1 MELIVD
7 GSLGGGAWFTGNRI
21 APHPVPQ
28 NGVHVAHDY
37 ANGGVRACRLGVRA
51 SARVTEAL
59 AAVRDMRD
67 IYIYMYIGVGEPQWQ
82 VGPRV
87 VIWIAVEYPR
97 WCSLAK
103 IGRLD
108 IKRGCIFFFK
118 LFIEL
123 DDFRKIANRHFSS
136 FRIPIF
142 IDDWMI
148 YKTKVL
154 NLNNCIDILKFL
166 FSKRNLL
173 IDNGGVEFWESKK
186 PPPKVSQRRAHPIAP
201 NRAWP
206 LSGSC
211 STPSVANNSPKM
223 KRIERGHDRKVQS
236 TLYTRRTRHIA
247 PSSPTIIYEA
257 GFSFPSP
264 GSSIAIIVAHP
275 LWSVP
280 RPRARAPCT

>member
-1 MELIVD
+1 MD
-7 GSLGGGAWFTGNRI
+7 PW
-21 APHPVPQ
+21 
-28 NGVHVAHDY
+28 GVVHDSPGT
-37 ANGGVRACRLGVRA
+37 ASRHTPCRKMVCTLHTIMRTAGC
-51 SARVTEAL
+51 ARVGWEYAR
-59 AAVRDMRD
+59 AHAWPRPWRPCGICG

-142 IDDWMI
+142 IDDWVI

-154 NLNNCIDILKFL
+154 NLSNCIDILKFL

-211 STPSVANNSPKM
+211 STHQWPTIPRKWRESSEDTTEKCNPPCILGGRAILRPALLLLFM
-223 KRIERGHDRKVQS
+223 KRGS
-236 TLYTRRTRHIA
+236 
-247 PSSPTIIYEA
+247 
-257 GFSFPSP
+257 PSP
-264 GSSIAIIVAHP
+264 P
-275 LWSVP
+275 PVP
-280 RPRARAPCT
+280 RSQ

>member
-1 MELIVD
+1 MD
-7 GSLGGGAWFTGNRI
+7 PW
-21 APHPVPQ
+21 
-28 NGVHVAHDY
+28 GVVHDSPGT
-37 ANGGVRACRLGVRA
+37 ASRHTPCRKMVCTLHTIMRTAGC
-51 SARVTEAL
+51 ARVGWEYAR
-59 AAVRDMRD
+59 AHAWPRPWRPCGICG

-142 IDDWMI
+142 IDDWVI

-154 NLNNCIDILKFL
+154 NLSNCIDILKFL

-186 PPPKVSQRRAHPIAP
+186 PAPKVSQRRAHPIAP

-257 GFSFPSP
+257 GLSFPSP